1 MARPLKTGLNY
12 FPLDVDFFSDPKICT
27 VTVEHGVKGQAAAI
41 MLLCAIYRSGY
52 YIPWNAE
59 QCVLILKD
67 LPGVTIAK
75 MQKIVN
81 TLVECQFFDKT
92 LFHQHHVL
100 TSRGIQQRFITAA
113 RRRKTTST
121 SPPLYWLSDDLT
133 AAATPSTTDG
143 TTHPEPGLLPSE
155 TPEMP
160 SETPTERNKEI
171 IRNYSELS
179 PSTTRTREAVDQMKK
194 NTPWIEAV
202 CMRHH
207 LSRATLMQRLD
218 EFALDCECRGKPTH
232 DNLSDAQGHFC
243 NWLLITQRQ
252 QSNDKTIKTPSC
264 HATHQQIT
272 SADYVRDA
280 QQWAIQQS
288 LQFIHASEVGG
299 QPVPQTLPF

>member
-1 MARPLKTGLNY
+1 MARPPKTGLNY

-27 VTVEHGVKGQAAAI
+27 VTVEHGIKGQAATI

-52 YIPWNAE
+52 YIPF
-59 QCVLILKD
+59 LILKD
-67 LPGVTIAK
+67 LPGITIAK
-75 MQKIVN
+75 MQKIVG

-92 LFHQHHVL
+92 LFHQHQVL

-121 SPPLYWLSDDLT
+121 SPLLYWLSDDDNT
-133 AAATPSTTDG
+133 AATPSASHTA
-143 TTHPEPGLLPSE
+143 THPEPGLLQTE

-160 SETPTERNKEI
+160 PETTTERNKEI

-194 NTPWIEAV
+194 NTPWVEAM

-207 LSRATLMQRLD
+207 LGKATLMQRLD

-252 QSNDKTIKTPSC
+252 QSNDKTLTTPSH
-264 HATHQQIT
+264 HAAHQQST

-299 QPVPQTLPF
+299 QPVPRTLPF